1 MNIIKIFSD
10 AWAMAHLG
18 PGPAPPLSNAKTW
31 GQLHYNLK
39 YMKILLLLLLLP

>member
-18 PGPAPPLSNAKTW
+18 PGPAPPLSNAK
-31 GQLHYNLK
+31 LHYNLK